1 MALPHL
7 ALAGG
12 APLLDL
18 PLAQVEARTVAASDV
33 ALARG
38 LGVLG
43 FTPSTEPIDR
53 SDVQRFVDALLIV
66 EEAGRIG
73 LSVDPADAERAWAAV
88 ERRLGAHGKAPGR
101 VAPGRPA
108 ARDHSHPLARGALR
122 GAALPPAPRAAQDLW
137 PLMLARSS
145 R

>member
-1 MALPHL
+1 
-7 ALAGG
+7 
-12 APLLDL
+12 
-18 PLAQVEARTVAASDV
+18 
-33 ALARG
+33 
-38 LGVLG
+38 VLG

-53 SDVQRFVDALLIV
+53 GDVQRFVDAVLMV
-66 EEAGRIG
+66 EEAERIG
-73 LSVDPADAERAWAAV
+73 LSVDPAGTERAWAAF

-108 ARDHSHPLARGALR
+108 ARDHSHPLARGVLR
-122 GAALPPAPRAAQDLW
+122 GPALPPTSRSSQDLW